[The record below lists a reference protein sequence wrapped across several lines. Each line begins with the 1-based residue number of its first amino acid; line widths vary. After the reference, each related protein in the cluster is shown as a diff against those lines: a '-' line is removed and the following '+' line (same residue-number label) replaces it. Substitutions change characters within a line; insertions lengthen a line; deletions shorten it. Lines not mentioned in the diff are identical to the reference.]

1 MPIDGTAV
9 KLSPLQRFY
18 GLLRLDRKDITYVYI
33 YAIFSG
39 LITLSL
45 PLGIQAIIGLIA
57 GGSLSASLF
66 VLVAVVTL
74 GTAFSGILKVMQ
86 LSVMETIQRRVFAR
100 SAFDFSYRL
109 PRMKLHSLSAY
120 YPPELVNR
128 FFDTVTLQK
137 GLPKII
143 VDLSAAVLQIL
154 FGLVLI
160 AFYHPFFVFF
170 GAFLLLLFYLIVHF
184 TGPKGLRTSLRESDN
199 KYEVAYWLEEQARTV
214 NTFKL
219 AGNDTMALSKTDDLV
234 SDYLQARNDHF
245 KILLTQYGSIVA
257 FKTIITAGLL
267 FLGGYLV
274 IDNQI
279 NIGQFV
285 AAEIVI
291 ILVIA
296 AVEKLIINMDVIYD
310 VLTSL
315 EKLGKITD
323 LPLEHQGDMT
333 FSEVDAD
340 RGLSVSIKDLY
351 FQFPDARSPTLK
363 GLNLE
368 VRPGEKLL
376 ITGYN
381 RSGRA
386 TLMRII
392 SGLYTDFSGQ
402 VCFNGFPLNNLN
414 LESLRKYIGD
424 YSEYED
430 IFKGTILE
438 NITLGH
444 PTVSTE
450 EVISAARQLGLHD
463 FVASLPRAY
472 HTELLPEGQ
481 NIPQHIRTRLMLA
494 RSILANPLLLT
505 VDGFFAGM
513 EKKDRE
519 LVIDTLTAPDRPWTM
534 LAVSDDPLFAQKC
547 DRIIIMEDGNIV
559 ASGTYPEIRKLK
571 HFEAVFKP

>member
-1 MPIDGTAV
+1 MVATSTP
-9 KLSPLQRFY
+9 KMKPHQRFFS
-18 GLLRLDRKDITYVYI
+18 LLKLDRKDITYVYI
-33 YAIFSG
+33 YAIISG

-45 PLGIQAIIGLIA
+45 PLGVQAIIGLIA
-57 GGSLSASLF
+57 GGSMSASLF
-66 VLVAVVTL
+66 VLVAVVTA

-109 PRMKLHSLSAY
+109 PRMKLNSLSSY

-143 VDLSAAVLQIL
+143 VDLSAAAIQIL
-154 FGLVLI
+154 FGLMLI

-170 GAFLLLLFYLIVHF
+170 GAFLLLLFYLIVRY
-184 TGPKGLRTSLRESDN
+184 TGPQGLKTSIQESDY
-199 KYEVAYWLEEQARTV
+199 KYEVAYWLEEQARAV

-219 AGNDTMALSKTDDLV
+219 AGNDTMALRKTDGLV
-234 SDYLQARNDHF
+234 SNYLGARKKHF
-245 KILLTQYGSIVA
+245 RILLGQYGSIVA
-257 FKTIITAGLL
+257 FKTIITASLL
-267 FLGGYLV
+267 LLGGYLV
-274 IDNQI
+274 IENQI

-323 LPLEHQGDMT
+323 MPLEKGGDMT
-333 FSEVDAD
+333 FSETSIDQ
-340 RGLSVSIKDLY
+340 GISVSIKDLY

-363 GLNLE
+363 GLNLD
-368 VRPGEKLL
+368 VAPGEKVV
-376 ITGYN
+376 IAGYN

-386 TLMRII
+386 TLMRVI

-402 VCFNGFPLNNLN
+402 VSFNGFPVNNLD
-414 LESLRKYIGD
+414 LGSLRKYIGD
-424 YSEYED
+424 YSVYED
-430 IFKGTILE
+430 IFKGSILE

-444 PTVSTE
+444 SNVSME
-450 EVISAARQLGLHD
+450 EVIATAQELGLHN
-463 FVASLPRAY
+463 FIASLPQAY

-481 NIPQHIRTRLMLA
+481 NIPQHMRTRMMLA
-494 RSILANPLLLT
+494 RCILATPLLLT
-505 VDGFFAGM
+505 VEGFFSGM
-513 EKKDRE
+513 EKDDRK
-519 LVIDTLTAPDRPWTM
+519 LVIDSLTAEDRNWTM
-534 LAVSDDPLFAQKC
+534 LAVSDDPLLAQKC
-547 DRIIIMEDGNIV
+547 DRIIILQDGQII
-559 ASGTYPEIRKLK
+559 ASGSYTELK
-571 HFEAVFKP
+571 NNTHFRAVFK

>member
-1 MPIDGTAV
+1 MAV
-9 KLSPLQRFY
+9 TSIPKMKPHQRFFS
-18 GLLRLDRKDITYVYI
+18 LLKIDRKDITYVYI
-33 YAIFSG
+33 YAIISG

-66 VLVAVVTL
+66 VLVGVVTA

-109 PRMKLHSLSAY
+109 PRMELNTLSAY

-128 FFDTVTLQK
+128 FFDTLTLQK

-143 VDLSAAVLQIL
+143 VELSAAALQIL

-170 GAFLLLLFYLIVHF
+170 GVFLLVLVYLIVRF
-184 TGPKGLRTSLRESDN
+184 SGPMGLQTSIQESDY
-199 KYEVAYWLEEQARTV
+199 KYEVAYWLEEQARAV

-219 AGNDTMALSKTDDLV
+219 AGNDTMALQKTDGLV
-234 SDYLQARNDHF
+234 SNYLNARSKHF

-257 FKTIITAGLL
+257 FKTIITASLL
-267 FLGGYLV
+267 LLGGYLV

-315 EKLGKITD
+315 EKLGKIMD
-323 LPLEHQGDMT
+323 LPLEKEGDLT
-333 FSEVDAD
+333 FSQLNESE
-340 RGLSVSIKDLY
+340 GLSVSIRNLY
-351 FQFPDARSPTLK
+351 FQFSDARSPTLR
-363 GLNLE
+363 GLDLE
-368 VRPGEKLL
+368 VAPGEKVV
-376 ITGYN
+376 IAGYN

-386 TLMRII
+386 TLMRVI
-392 SGLYTDFSGQ
+392 SGLYTNFSGQ
-402 VCFNGFPLNNLN
+402 VCFNGFPVNNLN
-414 LESLRKYIGD
+414 LGSLRKYIGD
-424 YSEYED
+424 YSVYED

-438 NITLGH
+438 NISLGH
-444 PTVSTE
+444 SSVSIE
-450 EVISAARQLGLHD
+450 EVIRAAQQLGLHE
-463 FVASLPRAY
+463 FIASQPQAY
-472 HTELLPEGQ
+472 HTELLPEGR
-481 NIPQHIRTRLMLA
+481 NIPQHMRTRMMLA
-494 RSILANPLLLT
+494 RCILANPLLLT
-505 VDGFFAGM
+505 VEGFFSGM
-513 EKKDRE
+513 EKGDRE
-519 LVIDTLTAPDRPWTM
+519 LVINTLTAKDRNWTM
-534 LAVSDDPLFAQKC
+534 LAVSDDPMLAKRC
-547 DRIIIMEDGNIV
+547 DRIIILKEGEIV
-559 ASGTYPEIRKLK
+559 ASGSYQQLK
-571 HFEAVFKP
+571 THPHYRAVFKQ

>member
-1 MPIDGTAV
+1 MKPH
-9 KLSPLQRFY
+9 QRFFS
-18 GLLRLDRKDITYVYI
+18 LLKLDRKDITYVYV
-33 YAIFSG
+33 YAIFAG

-45 PLGIQAIIGLIA
+45 PLGVQAIIGLIA

-66 VLVAVVTL
+66 VLVLVVTI

-86 LSVMETIQRRVFAR
+86 LSVMETIQRRIFAR

-109 PRMKLHSLSAY
+109 PRINLNTLSAY

-143 VDLSAAVLQIL
+143 VDLSAAALQVL

-170 GAFLLLLFYLIVHF
+170 GAFLLLLFYLIVRF
-184 TGPKGLRTSLRESDN
+184 TGPQGLRTSIQESN
-199 KYEVAYWLEEQARTV
+199 YKYEVAYWLEEQARAV

-219 AGNDTMALSKTDDLV
+219 AGNDTMALNKTDELV
-234 SDYLQARNDHF
+234 NNYLDARQDHF
-245 KILLTQYGSIVA
+245 RILLTQYSSIVA

-267 FLGGYLV
+267 LLGGYLV

-310 VLTSL
+310 VLTGL

-323 LPLEHQGDMT
+323 LPLEKEGDMA
-333 FSEVDAD
+333 FSEEESKS
-340 RGLSVSIKDLY
+340 GLSVSIRNLG
-351 FQFPDARSPTLK
+351 FRFPDSDFPILD

-368 VRPGEKLL
+368 VASGEKVL
-376 ITGYN
+376 IAGYN

-386 TLMRII
+386 TLMRVL
-392 SGLYTDFSGQ
+392 SGLYTEYTGQ
-402 VCFNGFPLNNLN
+402 VCFNGYPLTNLD
-414 LESLRKYIGD
+414 LGSLRKYIGD
-424 YSEYED
+424 YSVYED
-430 IFKGTILE
+430 IFRGTILE
-438 NITLGH
+438 NITLGQ
-444 PTVSTE
+444 PNVSMT
-450 EVISAARQLGLHD
+450 EVIKAAQQFGLHEYI
-463 FVASLPRAY
+463 ASLPRAY
-472 HTELLPEGQ
+472 HTELLPEGR
-481 NIPQHIRTRLMLA
+481 NIPQHMRTRLMLA
-494 RSILANPLLLT
+494 RCILANPLLLT
-505 VDGFFAGM
+505 VEGFFGGM
-513 EKKDRE
+513 EKGDRE
-519 LVIDTLTAPDRPWTM
+519 LVINSLTDKAQNWTM
-534 LAVSDDPLFAQKC
+534 LAVSDDPILASRC
-547 DRIIIMEDGNIV
+547 DRIIIMEAGKVIV
-559 ASGTYPEIRKLK
+559 SGTYEELRDQK
-571 HFEAVFKP
+571 HFKAVFKQ